1 MTHLATLVK
10 FLNNAFPNDLPAAL
24 SVCVFS
30 WCPSPIS
37 LMWWWCPICMG
48 TLWATCAQAWWVGLA
63 SCLGLIMATPML
75 FLKRWV
81 FGGFTVSWTPSPLFP
96 DEWKISKLCLSGIFL
111 LKVWSLPYCVFQAT
125 RNTGKSIAG
134 KNIANP
140 TAMLLASC
148 MMLDHL
154 K

>member
-1 MTHLATLVK
+1 MNYARL
-10 FLNNAFPNDLPAAL
+10 
-24 SVCVFS
+24 
-30 WCPSPIS
+30 
-37 LMWWWCPICMG
+37 IC
-48 TLWATCAQAWWVGLA
+48 CN
-63 SCLGLIMATPML
+63 SEFRL
-75 FLKRWV
+75 FLALFFWV
-81 FGGFTVSWTPSPLFP
+81 S
-96 DEWKISKLCLSGIFL
+96 
-111 LKVWSLPYCVFQAT
+111 QAT